1 MTTKNIKE
9 IIAIQNYCKE
19 IIQELYT
26 YESRPY
32 DTLAKNIQNSTKL
45 EEAIRLEIIE
55 HDSFDD
61 ELSLSVDT
69 EEYYRARLGENS
81 ETNIGEVENK
91 LHKLKNLL
99 KDYNVRQRANEN
111 TIKEIKSIYKL
122 LNKIPSIF
130 RHNLQALSSTTLFTF
145 KNESNFEIKMNN
157 LKRCKEE
164 ILQLSNALKEVDRVM
179 DEQWNFFR
187 SMDNRKINFVI
198 NKIKRNSADFE
209 RSFAQLHDDILNF
222 INQSIQ
228 DGAFIK
234 RLKKL
239 KQLKSDHIL
248 RKNTNIE
255 ELVES
260 KSSIIHKIKEKKI
273 LPDDRMYSYREKIQE
288 VLKARKN
295 FIVNSKN
302 IIEIEYDINKDT
314 KVSKK
319 LYNYPKIHK
328 EFLHQDRDLI
338 SFLLN
343 YPLKIEEEKLMGV
356 FVRLIKNYGNE
367 YKINNETD
375 DFIQIED
382 RLFLKVYSNRT
393 GKKNVN

>member
-9 IIAIQNYCKE
+9 IISIQNYCKD

-26 YESRPY
+26 YETRPY
-32 DTLAKNIQNSTKL
+32 DALSKNINITKL

-69 EEYYRARLGENS
+69 EEYYRARLGENN
-81 ETNIGEVENK
+81 ETNIGEVGDK
-91 LHKLKNLL
+91 LTKLENLL
-99 KDYNVRQRANEN
+99 KDYNVRQRTNEN
-111 TIKEIKSIYKL
+111 ATKEIKSIYKL

-130 RHNLQALSSTTLFTF
+130 KHNLQALSSTTVFTF
-145 KNESNFEIKMNN
+145 KNEPNFEIKMNN

-164 ILQLSNALKEVDRVM
+164 ISQLSDALKDVDRVM
-179 DEQWNFFR
+179 DEQWSFFR
-187 SMDNRKINFVI
+187 SMDDRKINFAI

-239 KQLKSDHIL
+239 KQLKSDYTLI
-248 RKNTNIE
+248 KNTNIE
-255 ELVES
+255 ELVA
-260 KSSIIHKIKEKKI
+260 KEQAILPKVKENKI
-273 LPDDRMYSYREKIQE
+273 LPEDKMYAYVEQIQE
-288 VLKARKN
+288 ILKDRKSV
-295 FIVNSKN
+295 IVNTQEVTP
-302 IIEIEYDINKDT
+302 IDYDIDENA

-319 LYNYPKIHK
+319 LYNYPKIHR
-328 EFLHQDRDLI
+328 EFLNQERDLI

-356 FVRLIKNYGNE
+356 FVRLIKNYADE
-367 YKINNETD
+367 YKIEDKVD
-375 DFIQIED
+375 DFVQIED
-382 RLFLKVYSNRT
+382 RLFLKVYSPKI
-393 GKKNVN
+393 GMKSVN

>member
-9 IIAIQNYCKE
+9 IISIQNYCKD

-26 YESRPY
+26 YETRPY
-32 DTLAKNIQNSTKL
+32 DALSKNINITKL

-69 EEYYRARLGENS
+69 EEYYRARLGENN
-81 ETNIGEVENK
+81 ETNIGEVGDK
-91 LHKLKNLL
+91 LTKLENLL
-99 KDYNVRQRANEN
+99 KDYNVRQRTNEN
-111 TIKEIKSIYKL
+111 ATKEIKSIYKL

-130 RHNLQALSSTTLFTF
+130 KHNLQALSSTTVFTF
-145 KNESNFEIKMNN
+145 KNEPNFEIKMNN

-164 ILQLSNALKEVDRVM
+164 ISQLSDALKDVDRVM
-179 DEQWNFFR
+179 DEQWSFFR
-187 SMDNRKINFVI
+187 SMDDRKINFAI

-239 KQLKSDHIL
+239 KQLKSDHTLI
-248 RKNTNIE
+248 KNTNIE
-255 ELVES
+255 ELVA
-260 KSSIIHKIKEKKI
+260 KEQAILPKVKENKI
-273 LPDDRMYSYREKIQE
+273 LPEDKMYAYVEQIQE
-288 VLKARKN
+288 ILKDRKSV
-295 FIVNSKN
+295 IVNTQEVTP
-302 IIEIEYDINKDT
+302 IDYDIDENA

-319 LYNYPKIHK
+319 LYNYPKIHR
-328 EFLHQDRDLI
+328 EFLNQERDLI

-356 FVRLIKNYGNE
+356 FVRLIKNYADE
-367 YKINNETD
+367 YKIEDKVD
-375 DFIQIED
+375 DFVQIED
-382 RLFLKVYSNRT
+382 RLFLKVYSPKI
-393 GKKNVN
+393 GMKSVN

>member
-1 MTTKNIKE
+1 VTTKNIKE
-9 IIAIQNYCKE
+9 IISIQNYCKD

-32 DTLAKNIQNSTKL
+32 DLLSKNIINITKL

-55 HDSFDD
+55 YDSFDD

-69 EEYYRARLGENS
+69 EEYYRARLGQNS
-81 ETNIGEVENK
+81 ETNIGEVGDK
-91 LHKLKNLL
+91 LHKLENLL
-99 KDYNVRQRANEN
+99 KDYSVRQRAKEN
-111 TIKEIKSIYKL
+111 ATKEIKSIYKL

-130 RHNLQALSSTTLFTF
+130 KHNLQALSSTTVFTF
-145 KNESNFEIKMNN
+145 KNEPNFEIKMNN

-164 ILQLSNALKEVDRVM
+164 ISQLSDALKEVDRVM
-179 DEQWNFFR
+179 DEQWSFFR
-187 SMDNRKINFVI
+187 GMDDRKINFAI

-209 RSFAQLHDDILNF
+209 RSFAQLHDDILHF

-239 KQLKSDHIL
+239 KQLKSDHTLI
-248 RKNTNIE
+248 KNTNIE
-255 ELVES
+255 DLVAKRET
-260 KSSIIHKIKEKKI
+260 IFPKIKENKI
-273 LPDDRMYSYREKIQE
+273 LPEDKMYAYVEQIQE
-288 VLKARKN
+288 ILKARKN
-295 FIVNSKN
+295 VIVNTKEATA
-302 IIEIEYDINKDT
+302 IDYDIHENI

-319 LYNYPKIHK
+319 LYNYPKIHR
-328 EFLHQDRDLI
+328 EFLNQERDLI

-356 FVRLIKNYGNE
+356 FVRLIKNYADE
-367 YKINNETD
+367 YKIEDEVD

-382 RLFLKVYSNRT
+382 RLFLKVYSPKI
-393 GKKNVN
+393 GIKSVN

>member
-9 IIAIQNYCKE
+9 IIAIQNYCRD

-32 DTLAKNIQNSTKL
+32 EAVAKNIQNLTKL

-69 EEYYRARLGENS
+69 EEYYRARLGQNN
-81 ETNIGEVENK
+81 ETNIGEVGDK
-91 LHKLKNLL
+91 LTKLENLL
-99 KDYNVRQRANEN
+99 KDYNVRQRANEDA
-111 TIKEIKSIYKL
+111 TKEIKSIYKL

-130 RHNLQALSSTTLFTF
+130 KHNLQALSTTTVFTF
-145 KNESNFEIKMNN
+145 KNEPNFEIKMNN

-164 ILQLSNALKEVDRVM
+164 ISQLSNALKEVDRVM

-187 SMDNRKINFVI
+187 SMDDRKINFAI
-198 NKIKRNSADFE
+198 HKIKRHSADFE
-209 RSFAQLHDDILNF
+209 RSFAQLYDDILNF

-248 RKNTNIE
+248 SKNTNIE
-255 ELVES
+255 DLIALKQAILPKV
-260 KSSIIHKIKEKKI
+260 KEHKI
-273 LPDDRMYSYREKIQE
+273 LPEDKMYAYVEQMQE
-288 VLKARKN
+288 ILKARKN
-295 FIVNSKN
+295 VIVNRQ
-302 IIEIEYDINKDT
+302 EATPIEYDINENE

-319 LYNYPKIHK
+319 LYNYPKIHR
-328 EFLHQDRDLI
+328 EFLNQDRDLI

-343 YPLKIEEEKLMGV
+343 YPQKIEEEKLMGV
-356 FVRLIKNYGNE
+356 FVRLIKNYADE
-367 YKINNETD
+367 YKIEDEVD
-375 DFIQIED
+375 DFVQIED
-382 RLFLKVYSNRT
+382 RLFLKVYSPKIGIN
-393 GKKNVN
+393 NVN